1 MMVQV
6 EIRNRQLS
14 IFIKELKAMFRA
26 ILLDCIACISMERS
40 TASIFHLLVG
50 KRSIQTLQDAKLYQ
64 ITPYFAVCKHLDR
77 NHFEYEIK
85 ALVTENYITVDDQ
98 NNACITERGKA
109 YLKGQLESYPIQQ
122 LNGLVF
128 DRMSDLFWLRL
139 QLWIQTYTN
148 MSRKNGY
155 FVAITEHKEV
165 QIWVKKHYHIH
176 RDESEQW
183 LTGIHH
189 ELSSFLKN
197 INPDLA
203 QLFVDRL
210 TGYQKIGLTLDQL
223 AKKHQ
228 TTRLDS
234 HLYLTGTIHH
244 LLTYLHEREA
254 ELKYLPTFYHFTQI
268 SKKFITNS
276 AEKTDHLI
284 KKGFDVEQIAK
295 IRQLKVNTIEDH
307 IVEIAYIEPD
317 FSIKPYVDAES
328 FTIIL
333 GAIKNNK
340 TAKLKQIKE
349 LAGNKFS
356 YFQIRLVL
364 TYSNFHLQKEGL

>member
-1 MMVQV
+1 
-6 EIRNRQLS
+6 
-14 IFIKELKAMFRA
+14 MFRA
-26 ILLDCIACISMERS
+26 ILLDCIQCISMERS

-64 ITPYFAVCKHLDR
+64 ITQYFGVCKHLER
-77 NHFEYEIK
+77 RHFEDEIK
-85 ALVTENYITVDDQ
+85 GLVTENYITVDHQ
-98 NNACITERGKA
+98 NNARITQNGEA
-109 YLKGQLESYPIQQ
+109 YLKSKLDSYPIKQ
-122 LNGLVF
+122 LNGLIF

-148 MSRKNGY
+148 MSRKKGY

-165 QIWVKKHYHIH
+165 QTWVKKHYHIH
-176 RDESEQW
+176 RDESDQW

-189 ELSSFLKN
+189 ELSGFLKN

-210 TGYQKIGLTLDQL
+210 TGYQKIGLTMSQL
-223 AKKHQ
+223 ARKYQ
-228 TTRLDS
+228 TTPVDI
-234 HLYLTGTIHH
+234 HLYLTGTIHE
-244 LLTYLHEREA
+244 LLTYLHERKN
-254 ELKYLPTFYHFTQI
+254 ELKYLPTFYHFTQL

-276 AEKTDHLI
+276 AEKTYHLI
-284 KKGFDVEQIAK
+284 KNGFDVEQIAR

-307 IVEIAYIEPD
+307 IVEIAYIDPE
-317 FSIKPYVDAES
+317 FSINPYVDQES
-328 FTIIL
+328 VTIIL
-333 GAIKNNK
+333 AAIRSNK

-349 LAGNKFS
+349 LAGNNFS

-364 TYSNFHLQKEGL
+364 TYSDFSQKEGLLK